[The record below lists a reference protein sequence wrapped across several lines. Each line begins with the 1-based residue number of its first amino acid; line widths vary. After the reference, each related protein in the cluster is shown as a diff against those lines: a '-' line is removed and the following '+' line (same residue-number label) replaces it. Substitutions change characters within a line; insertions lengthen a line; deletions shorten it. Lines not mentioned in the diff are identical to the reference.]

1 MQNASLKKVLIIGV
15 FLFLLNPNIFS
26 IKGESLKNESYMFN
40 SVQNRHQYNIEI
52 YKVKTEDRSLV
63 TLARYVGNK
72 RPSIMLI
79 HGMGCNHKI
88 FDWDENHSLARYL
101 ARDGWDVWLLDLRT
115 HDGDGDYFFV
125 PGSDRE
131 YINRYWDFDNTYLK
145 IDVVT
150 AVDFIKQQT
159 NAYKIVLGGHS
170 YGGYLAYAY
179 AMLLGEKNLSGII
192 TTGASPY
199 AMPEDVY
206 KNFTSPYPL
215 ISLSIYGFFIGK
227 KAIVNPIGMP
237 WSHTSKFRCD
247 NYYKNWTPI
256 ANAIFYYNTTAEY
269 IQKNIIYT
277 GDDEPAGVC
286 VDMFFGKHPTWY
298 RGHWVDPQT
307 LYDYTTNLNKITVP
321 ILFISGDNDLQDPCI
336 DIYRGY
342 ENVSSTDKAFY
353 SFPHHSHLDLL
364 LGDDAS
370 DLIFPHITTWLSI
383 LNTSH
388 E

>member
-125 PGSDRE
+125 PGS
-131 YINRYWDFDNTYLK
+131 
-145 IDVVT
+145 
-150 AVDFIKQQT
+150 
-159 NAYKIVLGGHS
+159 
-170 YGGYLAYAY
+170 
-179 AMLLGEKNLSGII
+179 LSGII